1 MAVRRASHANSWY
14 TGDGGDLGRELESW
28 LTAAARVMP
37 APARAIICPHAGY
50 RYSGA
55 TAAHSFRQ
63 VSGEDGAGRRPGIAL
78 LKSFK
83 NFIAIVDQ

>member
-63 VSGEDGAGRRPGIAL
+63 VS
-78 LKSFK
+78 
-83 NFIAIVDQ
+83 